1 MTKRLLKIAGI
12 LVALLIAAMLAIPYV
27 NADSYGQRLKS
38 SLERSLGRR
47 VDIGRVRFSL
57 FPSPGFSVG
66 RDRNGPGVVIHEDP
80 AIGIEPIAYVETM
93 HVRPAVWP
101 LLSGRF
107 RIASIRLEDASINL
121 TKSGSAGGAG
131 RWNFASFVDRSVM
144 SSVPAIHVRDG
155 RINFKFGDT
164 KSVFYLTETD
174 LDISPPGWRHGGW
187 SVYCSGQPAR
197 TDRSGHGL
205 GSFTLQGRW
214 FIAPERVDLDLTLDR
229 GWLGEW
235 TALLRG
241 EAGAVQGTVASR
253 LHLGGPI
260 SNIGLSG
267 RVTVGDVHRWDL
279 LPASG
284 DVWPLDVRGRLD
296 LTGQRLELES
306 NSAGRQVLPLL
317 VRLRASD
324 YLTQPHW
331 AVEVD
336 WNRFPVAPL
345 MGLAVHM
352 GVPLPPGL
360 RLTGTIDGAMVY
372 TQGGR
377 LQGELGFHDTAVGT
391 PDSPPVRF
399 EQAYLVL
406 DGGHARLSPAV
417 VRVGDA
423 LAPASP
429 GAPADQAE
437 IEADYNLDGNT
448 FELGI
453 HTESMPVAAL
463 RAQAALA
470 SVPWLEQVSDGTWS
484 GDLHHHREPGK
495 SLWTGRVAIHDA
507 HMAVPGLSDPVLFR
521 AARLQIDG
529 ARIVLDQIDAQ
540 AGKLAFAGEYR
551 YEPATA
557 HPHRMRLRAHAVDA
571 AELETEIMPALHRGR
586 TLLARA
592 FGRNSLPDWL
602 KTLAAEGTLQIDDLA
617 FDGSHF
623 AGVRARLRWDGPR
636 VELDGLQAALGR
648 AAIAGKLTIGL
659 RGAQPVYKLAGSVK
673 GLNWQSGKVDAEGTL
688 ETSGVG
694 AQLLA
699 NLKSEATFSGSAL
712 DFGAPAP
719 WRRLTGTCN
728 LAWSP
733 RLRLTDLSVKTA
745 EDETFTGRG
754 AAQED
759 GRLVIL
765 LSNGAREMRMT
776 GTPANLKFED
786 SAK

>member
-1 MTKRLLKIAGI
+1 MRKRVLQIAGGV
-12 LVALLIAAMLAIPYV
+12 LALLLAAGLAIPYV
-27 NADSYGQRLKS
+27 SADSYGQRLKT
-38 SLERSLGRR
+38 SLERTLGRR
-47 VDIGRVRFSL
+47 VEIGQVRFSL
-57 FPSPGFSVG
+57 FPSPGFSVS
-66 RDRNGPGVVIHEDP
+66 RDGNGPGVTIHEDP
-80 AIGIEPIAYVETM
+80 AIGIEPVAYVETM
-93 HVRPAVWP
+93 RVRPALWP

-107 RIASIRLEDASINL
+107 RIASIRLEDATINL
-121 TKSGSAGGAG
+121 TKSGAAGGAG

-144 SSVPAIHVRDG
+144 SSVPAIHVRNG

-164 KSVFYLTETD
+164 KAVFYLTETD
-174 LDISPPGWRHGGW
+174 LDISPPGTRRGGW

-241 EAGAVQGTVASR
+241 EAGAVQGTLASR

-260 SNIGLSG
+260 SNVGITG
-267 RVTVGDVHRWDL
+267 RISVGDLHRWDL
-279 LPASG
+279 FPVSG

-306 NSAGRQVLPLL
+306 NSAGRAVLPLL

-324 YLTQPHW
+324 YLTQPRW

-345 MGLAVHM
+345 MGLALHM
-352 GVPLPPGL
+352 GVPLPPGVTL
-360 RLTGTIDGAMVY
+360 SGTMDGAMVY

-399 EQAYLVL
+399 EQAYVIL
-406 DGGHARLSPAV
+406 DSGHARLSPAV
-417 VRVGDA
+417 VRVGEA

-437 IEADYNLDGNT
+437 IEADYNLSGNIFDLT
-448 FELGI
+448 I

-470 SVPWLEQVSDGTWS
+470 SVPWLEQVNEGTWS

-495 SLWTGRVAIHDA
+495 SLWTGKVTIHDA
-507 HMAVPGLSDPVLFR
+507 QMAVPGLADPVHFH
-521 AARLQIDG
+521 AARLQIEG
-529 ARIVLDQIDAQ
+529 ARILLDQMDAQ
-540 AGKLAFAGEYR
+540 AGSLAFGGEYR
-551 YEPATA
+551 YEPSLAR
-557 HPHRMRLRAHAVDA
+557 PHRVRLRAHAVDA
-571 AELETEIMPALHRGR
+571 AVLEAELMPALRRGR

-592 FGRNSLPDWL
+592 LGRNSLPDWL
-602 KTLAAEGTLQIDDLA
+602 KALAAEGTLQIDDLA
-617 FDGSHF
+617 LDGSHF
-623 AGVRARLRWDGPR
+623 AGVRARLRCDGPR
-636 VELDGLQAALGR
+636 IELDGLQAALGR
-648 AAIAGKLTIGL
+648 AAIAGKLAISL
-659 RGAQPVYKLAGSVK
+659 RGAQPAYKLAASVK

-699 NLKSEATFSGSAL
+699 NLKSEATFNGSAL

-719 WRRLTGTCN
+719 WHRVTGTCN

-733 RLRLTDLSVKTA
+733 RLHLTDLSVKTA
-745 EDETFTGRG
+745 EDETYTGRG
-754 AAQED
+754 GAQED
-759 GRLVIL
+759 GRLVIQ
-765 LSNGAREMRMT
+765 LSNGVREMRMA
-776 GTPANLKFED
+776 GPPANLKLED
-786 SAK
+786 AGK